1 MDKSKVFKRL
11 GEIQKALKAPKSQH
25 NSFGNYNYRNCED
38 ILEAVKP
45 LLQAEECV
53 ILGDE
58 VVMIGGRY
66 YVKATA
72 SLYAGDAIMVEAS
85 AYARESEDKKGM
97 DAAQITGAASSY
109 ARKYAL
115 NGLFAIDDTKDA
127 DSDKPSPSKEIP
139 KDPTDEWPI
148 QSGATSVTG
157 GDNHCELHN
166 RDMKERKTPTGG
178 VFYDHRMQIDG
189 VWNMCDGTGYKA
201 QK

>member
-11 GEIQKALKAPKSQH
+11 GEIQKALKAPKGQH

-45 LLQAEECV
+45 LLQDEECV

-58 VVMIGGRY
+58 VVMVGARY

-72 SLYAGDAIMVEAS
+72 SLYAGDAVMVEAT
-85 AYARESEDKKGM
+85 AYARESEEKKGM

-139 KDPTDEWPI
+139 KDPTDEWDQPPVI
-148 QSGATSVTG
+148 SA
-157 GDNHCELHN
+157 HYCELHKK
-166 RDMKERKTPTGG
+166 DLKERKTPTGG

-189 VWNMCDGTGYKA
+189 VWNMCDGTVYKA